1 MILMSKFLIGL
12 IIHFIINKIFLRYKL
27 LLDDPNYSSH
37 KRFINKTNQI
47 ALSGG
52 IVFFLLF
59 VFFLILVLI
68 LKFLFF

>member
-27 LLDDPNYSSH
+27 LIDDPNYSSH

-52 IVFFLLF
+52 IVFSIIC
-59 VFFLILVLI
+59 FFSLY
-68 LKFLFF
+68 